1 MSTKEYFYALNY
13 TLANEDTQFEYEIVK
28 KLKPQKIISVCGSG
42 SRCFP
47 LITEETTD
55 IYLVDLSREQLLLAQ
70 LREAC
75 YKNLSFD
82 EFLLFWGYPPYRAFE
97 NKDKRKDMLAK
108 LNLSIELDNYFKN
121 LFDKHDWNSI
131 LYIGKWEKTFAFF
144 SKIVTKVFGD
154 DLIKEF
160 FECKDL
166 TEQEQFVKKKFP
178 HLKWKVIMGILG
190 NKALFNALLYKGDF
204 IKKNVPET
212 YIQYYDKA
220 FKQLM
225 SHDLVR
231 TSYFMQLCF
240 MGEIRY
246 SEGNLIEAQK
256 NGFAKIKK
264 CLKTTKVHYLKQDII
279 SAIKSHDDID
289 FISISDVPS
298 YFSGDLERDFFQMIL
313 PSLAPEGLIV
323 NRNYLRVPNANRE
336 GYQDITHKFKKHLE
350 NEKVQMYRIEVLQ
363 NKERKE

>member
-1 MSTKEYFYALNY
+1 MTTKEYFYALNY

-28 KLKPQKIISVCGSG
+28 KRKPKKIVSVCGSG

-47 LITEETTD
+47 LLTEATQD
-55 IYLVDLSREQLLLAQ
+55 IYLVDLSREQLMLAQ

-75 YKNLSFD
+75 YKNLSYD
-82 EFLLFWGYPPYRAFE
+82 EFLLFWGYPPYRANE
-97 NKDKRKDMLAK
+97 NCEKRKEVLAK
-108 LNLSIELDNYFKN
+108 LNLGIELDNYFKN
-121 LFDKHDWNSI
+121 LFSKNDWNSI

-144 SKIVTKVFGD
+144 SKIVTKVFGEE
-154 DLIKEF
+154 LITEF

-166 TEQEQFVKKKFP
+166 KAQEIFIKKKFP

-240 MGEIRY
+240 LGEIRY
-246 SEGNLIEAQK
+246 PEGNLIEAQK
-256 NGFAKIKK
+256 GGFNKIKK
-264 CLKTTKVHYLKQDII
+264 CLKSTKVHYLEKDII
-279 SAIKSHDDID
+279 SSIKGLDDID
-289 FISISDVPS
+289 FVSISDVPS
-298 YFSGDLERDFFQMIL
+298 YFSGDLERDFFQMIR
-313 PSLAPEGLIV
+313 PSLAPNGLVV
-323 NRNYLRVPNANRE
+323 NRNYLRIPKANRE
-336 GYQDITHKFKKHLE
+336 GYIDIVQSFQKALMD
-350 NEKVQMYRIEVLQ
+350 EKVQMYRIEVLENQ
-363 NKERKE
+363 EQD